1 MSGIENRRQLFTG
14 EELDVD
20 KQSRNGVFGLVLVGL
35 GAGLAAAGLA
45 LVVPVCATWSRSKV
59 REVYRKGKGGVISG
73 FETASDA
80 LGEMVNK
87 AHQPL
92 GDAAKAA
99 KQTTAI
105 AAGAIESAAHYIKE
119 RVQ

>member
-1 MSGIENRRQLFTG
+1 
-14 EELDVD
+14 VD
-20 KQSRNGVFGLVLVGL
+20 KQSRNGVL
-35 GAGLAAAGLA
+35 GLAFIGIGAALITAGIGF
-45 LVVPVCATWSRSKV
+45 VVPVCATWSRSKV
-59 REVYRKGKGGVISG
+59 REAYRKGKEGMISG

-80 LGEMVNK
+80 LGDMANK

-92 GDAAKAA
+92 GEAAKAA
-99 KQTTAI
+99 KQTAAI